1 MPDSGPSRK
10 LQIAGC
16 AGHGRIAGVRS
27 SDRVSFACFFCNIFR
42 KHRSESLPHVAF
54 ILRVQEASV
63 ILRPRR
69 RGAPEVVYGGSQEFP
84 RSCGRGEGAKKL
96 SSVPGGHI
104 LGGYE
109 GTCSAFSAD
118 ADLKQTILNSCRGI
132 WRRAVLTVPLTA
144 KALRANKGFADKSS
158 FPDTCGIVTG
168 RAVACRLT

>member
-42 KHRSESLPHVAF
+42 KHRSEGFPRAVF
-54 ILRVQEASV
+54 MLRVQEASV
-63 ILRPRR
+63 ILGAATE
-69 RGAPEVVYGGSQEFP
+69 GAPEVVYGGSQEFP

-104 LGGYE
+104 LGGVGE
-109 GTCSAFSAD
+109 PAQLFRPMPISTSQS
-118 ADLKQTILNSCRGI
+118 
-132 WRRAVLTVPLTA
+132 
-144 KALRANKGFADKSS
+144 
-158 FPDTCGIVTG
+158 
-168 RAVACRLT
+168 